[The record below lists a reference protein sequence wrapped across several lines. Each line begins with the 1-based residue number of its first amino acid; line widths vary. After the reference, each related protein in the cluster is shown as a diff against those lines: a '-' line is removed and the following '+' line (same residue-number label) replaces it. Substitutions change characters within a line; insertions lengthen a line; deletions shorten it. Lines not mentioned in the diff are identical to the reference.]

1 MGECNI
7 RNFRIFLKH
16 CIYDYSPNG
25 VKWLVHVMLRY
36 CIFCEVRTELFCDA
50 DERQTSTCSRPNNEF
65 KNSPQI
71 PKFSPLL
78 HNPPRSTSHHPTPAV
93 PWLASQTGTAQW
105 AQRVA
110 TGWNSRASDPSSSR
124 WISVSA
130 TRPDRLWSPTG
141 RTRAAGAWSWSFTY
155 NYSSG

>member
-1 MGECNI
+1 MIECNI
-7 RNFRIFLKH
+7 RNFRIFLIH

-25 VKWLVHVMLRY
+25 VKWLVYVILMY
-36 CIFCEVRTELFCDA
+36 YIFCEVRTEFFC
-50 DERQTSTCSRPNNEF
+50 ERQTSTCSPTNNDF
-65 KNSPQI
+65 KTSAHI

-78 HNPPRSTSHHPTPAV
+78 HTPPRSTSHHPTPPV

-110 TGWNSRASDPSSSR
+110 TGWKSRASDPSR
-124 WISVSA
+124 ITWISVSA
-130 TRPDRLWSPTG
+130 TRPDRLWGPTG
-141 RTRAAGAWSWSFTY
+141 GNRAAGAWSWSFTY